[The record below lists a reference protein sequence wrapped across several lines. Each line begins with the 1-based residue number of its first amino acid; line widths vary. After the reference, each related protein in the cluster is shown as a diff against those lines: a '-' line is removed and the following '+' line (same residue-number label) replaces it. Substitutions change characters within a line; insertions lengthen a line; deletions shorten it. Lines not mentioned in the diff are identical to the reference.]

1 MGRKGWGR
9 GKDGKEEGMG
19 RRKGWGGGSVGEEE
33 GIGRKRQDGR
43 RVDRIRE
50 DRIMMAGWRD
60 RDDGKPGFAWYP
72 C

>member
-1 MGRKGWGR
+1 
-9 GKDGKEEGMG
+9 MG

-50 DRIMMAGWRD
+50 DRIMMAGRRD